1 MSTLHGNPSPL
12 QAEVVEQIRRFS
24 TGVVLFNQ
32 MVAEKV
38 LLHPTDVQCLN
49 LLDLLGTSTPG
60 KLAEGMGLTTGG
72 VTVMLDRLERAGYIK
87 REPNPDDRRSLLIR
101 VSAKKKQTLDVHYAA
116 IIREFDAYIARMPE
130 AELKVV
136 IGFLKQVNAIRL
148 AAAST

>member
-1 MSTLHGNPSPL
+1 MSSVHGNRTPL

-24 TGVVLFNQ
+24 AGVVLFNQ

-38 LLHPTDVQCLN
+38 GLHPTDVQCLN
-49 LLDLLGTSTPG
+49 LLELLGTCTPG

-87 REPNPDDRRSLLIR
+87 REPNPDDRRSLLVR
-101 VSAKKKQTLDVHYAA
+101 VTARKKERLDVHYAA
-116 IIREFDAYIARMPE
+116 VIREFDAYIARMPE

-136 IGFLKQVNAIRL
+136 VGFLKQVNAIRVQ
-148 AAAST
+148 AVTG